1 MKKRQAGPAGS
12 WPPDEA
18 WTLPEAVDLG
28 TGRTRVHLQ
37 PVAQGR
43 DFLVLI
49 TGGQAHVGAV
59 AACNGRGSRDHVRSQ
74 PGTIQLTGH
83 REGPLAA
90 EAAEILALA
99 SGRTCAAA
107 VGIHQDQA
115 TPEEI
120 HEIVAHVR
128 EGLDQMAAVFRAGG
142 IHDTD

>member
-1 MKKRQAGPAGS
+1 MKNRRIERPEPGI
-12 WPPDEA
+12 PDRE
-18 WTLPEAVDLG
+18 WTLPEPVTVG
-28 TGRTRVHLQ
+28 NGRTKVHLRL
-37 PVAQGR
+37 VAQGR

-49 TGGQAHVGAV
+49 TGGQAHVGAIAV
-59 AACNGRGSRDHVRSQ
+59 CNGRSGRDHVRDNGGMVQ
-74 PGTIQLTGH
+74 VPGH

-120 HEIVAHVR
+120 HEMVVHVR
-128 EGLDQMAAVFRAGG
+128 QGLDQLAADFNFGKKS
-142 IHDTD
+142 